1 MQIWLLHINDFIE
14 EAIEEGGDNIH
25 LVNLDVLTKNGEY
38 EECLPGYRF
47 RNGGERLLVIDAILL
62 LVAISYLSSFVLE
75 YIAKA
80 ILL

>member
-1 MQIWLLHINDFIE
+1 MWLLHIDDFIE

-25 LVNLDVLTKNGEY
+25 LIDLDVLTKNGEC

-47 RNGGERLLVIDAILL
+47 CNGGERFLVINAILL
-62 LVAISYLSSFVLE
+62 LIAISYLSSFVLK